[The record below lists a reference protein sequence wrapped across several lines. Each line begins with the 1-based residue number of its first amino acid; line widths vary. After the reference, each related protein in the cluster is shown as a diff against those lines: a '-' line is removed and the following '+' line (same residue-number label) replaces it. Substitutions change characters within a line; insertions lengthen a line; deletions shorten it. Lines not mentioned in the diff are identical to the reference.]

1 MTTQKTTRLLRA
13 VIYARVST
21 TNQTVTNQLLELRQ
35 AAERMGWIVVA
46 ELTDDGISG
55 AKGRD
60 QRPAFDRLFHMVQR
74 REIDV
79 VMAWSIDRI
88 GRSIQHLTSFMSE
101 VQAMGIDL
109 YIHQQAINTATPAG
123 RMVFGIFSALGEYER
138 ELIRERINAGLAR
151 ARAQGKKLGR
161 PSNVNASVITSVKML
176 REKGHSIHTIAKQLR
191 IGVGTTQKILAS
203 AA

>member
-1 MTTQKTTRLLRA
+1 MSNLSASRQHRA

-21 TNQTVTNQLLELRQ
+21 NHQTVENQLLELRQ
-35 AAERMGWIVVA
+35 TAQRMGWHIVA
-46 ELTDDGISG
+46 ELTDNGISG
-55 AKGRD
+55 AKGRSD
-60 QRPAFDRLFHMVQR
+60 RPSFDRLFQMVQR

-79 VMAWSIDRI
+79 VMAWSIDRL
-88 GRSIQHLTSFMSE
+88 GRSIQDLTSFMTE

-161 PSNVNASVITSVKML
+161 PSNVNPSVIISVRLL

-191 IGVGTTQKILAS
+191 IGVGTTHKILA

>member
-1 MTTQKTTRLLRA
+1 MLQPAPCRA

-21 TNQTVTNQLLELRQ
+21 ANQTTANQLLELRG
-35 AAERMGWIVVA
+35 AANRMGWRVTA

-60 QRPAFDRLFHMVQR
+60 QRTAFDQLFRMVQR
-74 REIDV
+74 KEVDV
-79 VMAWSIDRI
+79 VMAWSIDRL
-88 GRSIQHLTSFMSE
+88 GRSIQHLVSFMGE
-101 VQAMGIDL
+101 VQAAGVDL

-138 ELIRERINAGLAR
+138 ELIRERINAGLTR
-151 ARAQGKKLGR
+151 ARAEGKKLGR
-161 PSNVNASVITSVKML
+161 PSNVNESLIASVKLL
-176 REKGHSIHTIAKQLR
+176 REKGHSIHHIAKHLH
-191 IGVGTTQKILAS
+191 IGVGTTHKILK

>member
-1 MTTQKTTRLLRA
+1 MISSHSTARRA

-21 TNQTVTNQLLELRQ
+21 SHQSVSNQLLELRQ
-35 AAERMGWIVVA
+35 TAERLGWNVVA

-60 QRPAFDRLFHMVQR
+60 QRPAFDRLFQMIQR

-79 VMAWSIDRI
+79 VMSWSIDRL
-88 GRSIQHLTSFMSE
+88 GRSIQHLASFMTE
-101 VQAMGIDL
+101 VQSVGVDL

-151 ARAQGKKLGR
+151 AKAEGKKLGR
-161 PSNVNASVITSVKML
+161 PSNVNPSVVTSVKLL
-176 REKGHSIHTIAKQLR
+176 RENGHSIHNIAKQLH
-191 IGVGTTQKILAS
+191 IGVGTTQKILK
-203 AA
+203 AAA